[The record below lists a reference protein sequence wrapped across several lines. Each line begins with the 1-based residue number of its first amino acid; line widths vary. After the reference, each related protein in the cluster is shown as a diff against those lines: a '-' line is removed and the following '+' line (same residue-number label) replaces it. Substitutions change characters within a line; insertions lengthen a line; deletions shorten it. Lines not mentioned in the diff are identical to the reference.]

1 MCKLVKTIAKTA
13 DIVTNFQS
21 YTKGIVMTTATSL
34 DAYRS
39 HELNLY
45 MKTSSGDTLALNFQN
60 EQSLSLNEK
69 KSGNSKEQSFSFSSM
84 QAFSFNIESNGIS
97 EQDQKEITAFMK
109 KAQPYIDKFMKE
121 LQKQNQT
128 SPINKVASDVS
139 KLIGNL
145 KNSDENVKN
154 HAKKGVVD
162 LFDNA
167 VKEMKTTEKMIDEAQ
182 KLMQKIIDGF
192 DKLFEPLYA

>member
-1 MCKLVKTIAKTA
+1 
-13 DIVTNFQS
+13 
-21 YTKGIVMTTATSL
+21 MTTSTSY

-39 HELNLY
+39 HELTIQ
-45 MKTSSGDTLALNFQN
+45 MKTSSGDTLSLNFEN
-60 EQSLSLNEK
+60 EQSLSINEK
-69 KSGNSKEQSFSFSSM
+69 TTSNSKEQSFSFSSM
-84 QAFSFNIESNGIS
+84 QAFSFTLDSNGIS
-97 EQDQKEITAFMK
+97 EQDQKEINTFMK
-109 KAQPYIDKFMKE
+109 EAQPYIDKFMKE
-121 LQKQNQT
+121 LKEENQT
-128 SPINKVASDVS
+128 SPINKIASDVT

-167 VKEMKTTEKMIDEAQ
+167 VKETKTTEKMIEEAQ

-192 DKLFEPLYA
+192 DKMFEPIYA

>member
-1 MCKLVKTIAKTA
+1 
-13 DIVTNFQS
+13 
-21 YTKGIVMTTATSL
+21 MTTATSY

-39 HELNLY
+39 HELNIQ
-45 MKTSSGDTLALNFQN
+45 MKTSSGDMLSLNFEN

-69 KSGNSKEQSFSFSSM
+69 TTSNSKEQSFSFSSM
-84 QAFSFNIESNGIS
+84 QAFSFNLDSNGIT
-97 EQDQKEITAFMK
+97 EQDQKEINAFMK

-121 LQKQNQT
+121 LEEENQT
-128 SPINKVASDVS
+128 SPINKIASDVT

-154 HAKKGVVD
+154 HAKKGTVD

-167 VKEMKTTEKMIDEAQ
+167 VKEIKSNEKMIEEAQ

-192 DKLFEPLYA
+192 DKMFELIYA

>member
-1 MCKLVKTIAKTA
+1 
-13 DIVTNFQS
+13 
-21 YTKGIVMTTATSL
+21 MTTATSY

-39 HELNLY
+39 HELNIQ
-45 MKTSSGDTLALNFQN
+45 MKTSSGDTLSLNFTN

-69 KSGNSKEQSFSFSSM
+69 TTDESKEQSFSFASM
-84 QAFSFNIESNGIS
+84 QAFSFNLDSNGIS
-97 EQDQKEITAFMK
+97 EQDQKEINAFMK
-109 KAQPYIDKFMKE
+109 KAQPYINKFMKE
-121 LQKQNQT
+121 LEKENQT
-128 SPINKVASDVS
+128 SPINKVASDVT

-162 LFDNA
+162 MFNNA
-167 VKEMKTTEKMIDEAQ
+167 VKETKTTEKMIEEAQ

-192 DKLFEPLYA
+192 DKIFEPVYA

>member
-1 MCKLVKTIAKTA
+1 
-13 DIVTNFQS
+13 
-21 YTKGIVMTTATSL
+21 MTTSAAYS
-34 DAYRS
+34 AYRS
-39 HELNLY
+39 HELSIQ
-45 MKTSSGDTLALNFQN
+45 MKTSSGDLLSLNFEN
-60 EQSLSLNEK
+60 SQSLSLSEK
-69 KSGNSKEQSFSFSSM
+69 TSPKSKEQSFSFSSM

-97 EQDQKEITAFMK
+97 EQDQKEIDAFMK

-121 LQKQNQT
+121 LEEQEVA
-128 SPINKVASDVS
+128 SPVNKVASDVT

-167 VKEMKTTEKMIDEAQ
+167 IQHVKSHEKMIEEAQ
-182 KLMQKIIDGF
+182 KLLQKIIDGF
-192 DKLFEPLYA
+192 DKLFEPIYA

>member
-1 MCKLVKTIAKTA
+1 
-13 DIVTNFQS
+13 
-21 YTKGIVMTTATSL
+21 MTTATSY

-39 HELNLY
+39 HELNIQ
-45 MKTSSGDTLALNFQN
+45 MKTSSGDTLSLNFTN

-69 KSGNSKEQSFSFSSM
+69 TTDESKEQSFSFASM
-84 QAFSFNIESNGIS
+84 QAFSFNLDSNGIS
-97 EQDQKEITAFMK
+97 EQDQKEINAFMK
-109 KAQPYIDKFMKE
+109 KAQPYINKFMKE
-121 LQKQNQT
+121 LEKENQT
-128 SPINKVASDVS
+128 SPINKVASDVT

-162 LFDNA
+162 MFDNA
-167 VKEMKTTEKMIDEAQ
+167 VKETKTTEKMIEEAQ

-192 DKLFEPLYA
+192 DKIFEPVYA

>member
-1 MCKLVKTIAKTA
+1 MV
-13 DIVTNFQS
+13 S
-21 YTKGIVMTTATSL
+21 SSSL

-39 HELNLY
+39 HELSMS
-45 MKTSSGDTLALNFQN
+45 MKTSSGDSLSLNFEN
-60 EQSLSLNEK
+60 TQSLSLNNK
-69 KSGNSKEQSFSFSSM
+69 TTSNSKEQSFSFSSL
-84 QAFSFNIESNGIS
+84 QAFSFNIDSNGIT
-97 EQDQKEITAFMK
+97 EQDQKEINAFME

-121 LQKQNQT
+121 LTDQNQT
-128 SPINKVASDVS
+128 SPINKVASDVT

-154 HAKKGVVD
+154 SAKKGVVD

-167 VKEMKTTEKMIDEAQ
+167 VQNVKSHQEMLDEAQ

-192 DKLFEPLYA
+192 NKAFEPIYA

>member
-1 MCKLVKTIAKTA
+1 
-13 DIVTNFQS
+13 
-21 YTKGIVMTTATSL
+21 MTTSTSY

-39 HELNLY
+39 HELSIQ
-45 MKTSSGDTLALNFQN
+45 MKTSSGDMLSLNFEN

-69 KSGNSKEQSFSFSSM
+69 TTSNSKEQSFSFSSM
-84 QAFSFNIESNGIS
+84 QAFSFTLESNGIS
-97 EQDQKEITAFMK
+97 EQDQEEINAFME

-121 LQKQNQT
+121 LEEENQT
-128 SPINKVASDVS
+128 SPINKIASDVT

-167 VKEMKTTEKMIDEAQ
+167 VQETKTTEKMIEEAQ

-192 DKLFEPLYA
+192 DKMFEPIYA

>member
-1 MCKLVKTIAKTA
+1 
-13 DIVTNFQS
+13 
-21 YTKGIVMTTATSL
+21 MTTATSL

-39 HELNLY
+39 HELSIQ
-45 MKTSSGDTLALNFQN
+45 MKTSSGDTLSLNFQN
-60 EQSLSLNEK
+60 NQSLSLNEK
-69 KSGNSKEQSFSFSSM
+69 TTDSSKEQSFSFASM
-84 QAFSFNIESNGIS
+84 QAFSFSIDSNGIS
-97 EQDQKEITAFMK
+97 EQDQKEINAFMK

-121 LQKQNQT
+121 LADQNQM
-128 SPINKVASDVS
+128 SPINKVASDVT

-154 HAKKGVVD
+154 SAKKGVVD

-167 VKEMKTTEKMIDEAQ
+167 VQNVKSHEKMLNEAQ

-192 DKLFEPLYA
+192 DKVFQPIYA

>member
-1 MCKLVKTIAKTA
+1 
-13 DIVTNFQS
+13 
-21 YTKGIVMTTATSL
+21 MTTATSY

-39 HELNLY
+39 HELNIQ
-45 MKTSSGDTLALNFQN
+45 MKTSSGDTLSLNFTN

-69 KSGNSKEQSFSFSSM
+69 TTDESKEQSFSFASM
-84 QAFSFNIESNGIS
+84 QAFSFNLDSNGIS
-97 EQDQKEITAFMK
+97 EQDQKEINAFMK
-109 KAQPYIDKFMKE
+109 KAQPYINKFMKE
-121 LQKQNQT
+121 LEKENQT
-128 SPINKVASDVS
+128 SPINKVASDVT

-162 LFDNA
+162 MFDNT
-167 VKEMKTTEKMIDEAQ
+167 VKETKTTEKMIEEAQ

-192 DKLFEPLYA
+192 DKMFEPIYA